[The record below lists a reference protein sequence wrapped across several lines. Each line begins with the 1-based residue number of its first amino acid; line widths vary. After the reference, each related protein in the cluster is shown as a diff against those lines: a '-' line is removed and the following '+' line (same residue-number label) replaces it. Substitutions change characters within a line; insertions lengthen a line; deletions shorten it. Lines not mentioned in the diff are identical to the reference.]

1 MLEGRRATHGGSL
14 EPSGI
19 RRTKRVWITHSS
31 NYLNRVTRLKQETT
45 SLPARELSYREKIY
59 QSARVGWGPKEKQ
72 VIKHIYSLGK
82 AWSPP
87 FSSLLPQFFTLIL
100 FHYPSS
106 VGPSIPISSW
116 PRLLSP

>member
-14 EPSGI
+14 KPSGI
-19 RRTKRVWITHSS
+19 SRTKRVWITHSS
-31 NYLNRVTRLKQETT
+31 NYLNGVTRLKQETT

-82 AWSPP
+82 SWSPP
-87 FSSLLPQFFTLIL
+87 FSS
-100 FHYPSS
+100 
-106 VGPSIPISSW
+106 
-116 PRLLSP
+116 